1 MGNHTCTKC
10 KKTLPDG
17 FVDCPW
23 CGAKQLAPAPAKT
36 IAEDE
41 LSQTR
46 KAVYGLLS
54 LVSFCLVI
62 YSNYL
67 VIEMTEHDAY
77 PPYSPHFI
85 ARCVGSFLVPALGI
99 FLYYKLRHKTPSD
112 FKKVLL
118 ICTWALLPSVLGL
131 ADAMQ
136 ANMPRADSR
145 KVPGDSGV
153 HPVNASATEALG
165 KWGPA
170 AARFWSEMRSFN
182 EQYVSEVSKTDSD
195 APQLLSLASF
205 RDAATMEKELM
216 RLQGR
221 LEINAKY
228 RSLNPVLDK
237 MKGYL
242 DTVDASPED
251 KTKVLDG
258 FNSAAQ
264 KFVTQ
269 RNVVV
274 DLERQWLLTST
285 EVYGFALK
293 HKSEYAF
300 QDNNLVFRSN
310 QILEAFNNKLLKA
323 RTQYSNFLRSYG
335 ELRRY
340 QDSTLA
346 EMGGQ
351 RSDTPNEK

>member
-1 MGNHTCTKC
+1 MINPKC
-10 KKTLPDG
+10 GKCLKIIPDS
-17 FVDCPW
+17 FIDCPW
-23 CGAKQLAPAPAKT
+23 CGAKQLAPAPPKT

-46 KAVYGLLS
+46 KAAYGLLS

-67 VIEMTEHDAY
+67 IIEMTEHDVY
-77 PPYSPHFI
+77 PQYSPHFI
-85 ARCVGSFLVPALGI
+85 GRCVGSFLVPALGI
-99 FLYYKLRHKTPSD
+99 FLYYKLRHQTPSD
-112 FKKVLL
+112 LKKVLL

-131 ADAMQ
+131 AGAMQ
-136 ANMPRADSR
+136 GNIPGADSR
-145 KVPGDSGV
+145 KAPEDSGV
-153 HPVNASATEALG
+153 HPANASATEALG

-170 AARFWSEMRSFN
+170 AARFGSDMRTFN

-195 APQLLSLASF
+195 APQLLSITSF
-205 RDAATMEKELM
+205 RDAATMEKELT

-228 RSLNPVLDK
+228 RSLDPVLDK

-269 RNVVV
+269 RNVVM

-300 QDNNLVFRSN
+300 QDNNLVFRSR
-310 QILEAFNNKLLKA
+310 QMLQAFNNKLLKA

-335 ELRRY
+335 ELRRD
-340 QDSTLA
+340 QDATLA
-346 EMGGQ
+346 QMSGQ